1 MSLVHDAIGWASYKA
16 GRVEEGRNELEQAL
30 ELSES
35 NTSAHYHLGQVF
47 EHMATEAEAA
57 LQMRDSKTVVLR
69 TETEDQDAVEA
80 VRNWLDKAE
89 ESYIAGLEARSWG
102 ENPCQEALEALYE
115 RRHGS
120 REGLDEYLA
129 AFSERDRSR
138 RRQRILESRLDTA
151 RTYEP
156 FALPKLDGEQV
167 DSAELDGKIAVL
179 HFWGTW
185 CGPCVAELPEYQK
198 FHARYLDDP
207 EVEVISISNDKSRDV
222 VDKLHGGER
231 IRFYR
236 LNGRRV
242 RANGRHQWLA
252 HDLVCRWRRLYPV
265 CQTGEG
271 GATRIWRKSS
281 HGASRRC
288 AVPTGAVRASF

>member
-16 GRVEEGRNELEQAL
+16 GHVEEGRNELEQAL
-30 ELSES
+30 EFWEE
-35 NTSAHYHLGQVF
+35 NTSAFYHLGQVF
-47 EHMATEAEAA
+47 EHMATEAEAV
-57 LQMRDSKTVVLR
+57 LQMRDSKTVVLK
-69 TETEDQDAVEA
+69 TEAETRDAAEA

-89 ESYIAGLEARSWG
+89 ESYIAGLEAQSWG
-102 ENPCQEALEALYE
+102 ENPSQEALEALYE

-120 REGLDEYLA
+120 REGFDEYLA
-129 AFSERDRSR
+129 AFYQRDRSQR
-138 RRQRILESRLDTA
+138 HQRILESRLDTA

-207 EVEVISISNDKSRDV
+207 RVEVISISNDISMSIARDV
-222 VDKLHGGER
+222 LDTFMVENEYDFTVLVDDGYVQKAGVNAFPTTWFVDGDGYIQFVKLGGGSDSHLEEE
-231 IRFYR
+231 FAW
-236 LNGRRV
+236 RV
-242 RANGRHQWLA
+242 EALR
-252 HDLVCRWRRLYPV
+252 
-265 CQTGEG
+265 
-271 GATRIWRKSS
+271 GAEES
-281 HGASRRC
+281 
-288 AVPTGAVRASF
+288 P